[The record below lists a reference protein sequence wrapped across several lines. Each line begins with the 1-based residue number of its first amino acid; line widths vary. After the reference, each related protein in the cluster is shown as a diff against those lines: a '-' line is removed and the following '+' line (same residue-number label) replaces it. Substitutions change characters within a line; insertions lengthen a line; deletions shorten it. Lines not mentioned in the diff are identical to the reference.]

1 MMIFQARLTGSF
13 VPQSPWDGLVGAM
26 YSKAVNILHPDGFF
40 ISFLPDSMGM
50 SVFGLVAP
58 EVFNRPSNLIHEGA
72 KVRWTGKSFIFDDF
86 RIDTGGTVLWEGVI
100 TREIASGITPEVI
113 KDFLAEYIDHAPAEG
128 LAPVV
133 TGGSRNIHSRF
144 ALRFLSKATEGK
156 GDKVPPDLSGF
167 VGLGPGF
174 TPSGDDF
181 LTGVLLGE
189 QIQGRWGESLW
200 GDSIR
205 QALPGTSCGGKTLLL
220 GALEGRFPAYLL
232 RSMEQLASGDI
243 SGSLETIGSHGAT
256 SGWDAAAGFLW
267 FFEWMDIF
275 C

>member
-1 MMIFQARLTGSF
+1 
-13 VPQSPWDGLVGAM
+13 M
-26 YSKAVNILHPDGFF
+26 YSKAVNLLHPGRFF
-40 ISFLPDSMGM
+40 ISFLPDSVGM
-50 SVFGLVAP
+50 SVFGLVVP
-58 EVFNRPSNLIHEGA
+58 EVLNISSDLLYEGV

-86 RIDTGGTVLWEGVI
+86 RIDTGGAVLWEGVI
-100 TREIASGITPEVI
+100 TREIASEITPEII
-113 KDFLAEYIDHAPAEG
+113 KDFLAEYIERAPAEG

-144 ALRFLSKATEGK
+144 ALRLLGKDMEGQ

-189 QIQGRWGESLW
+189 QIQGRWRKSLRGESLRRVKVPV
-200 GDSIR
+200 DSIR
-205 QALPGTSCGGKTLLL
+205 QALPGTSCGGGTLLL

-232 RSMEQLASGDI
+232 RSMEQLASGDV

-267 FFEWMDIF
+267 FFECMDID
-275 C
+275 CRKKAVGR